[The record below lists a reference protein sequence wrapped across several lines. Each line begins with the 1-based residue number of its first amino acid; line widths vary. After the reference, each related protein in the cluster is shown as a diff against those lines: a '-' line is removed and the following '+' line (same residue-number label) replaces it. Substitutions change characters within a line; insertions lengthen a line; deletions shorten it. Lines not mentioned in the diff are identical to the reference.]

1 MRKLTRQDATIN
13 APTLIELQQQ
23 HIIVIVVTI
32 IITGQ
37 LLASLVTVISRHD
50 EQITVAFS
58 CIVHSTSE
66 RAKYHNLYLSNSG
79 SCSNVVI

>member
-32 IITGQ
+32 IITG
-37 LLASLVTVISRHD
+37 
-50 EQITVAFS
+50 
-58 CIVHSTSE
+58 
-66 RAKYHNLYLSNSG
+66 
-79 SCSNVVI
+79 